1 MATITKGENPRRRYT
16 VKWRDAD
23 RKQRERSF
31 ARLKEANDFRTK
43 IESSLRDNTYV
54 DPRHSKVTLGAEIT
68 QWISMH
74 PGAAGTKKNYTSVLN
89 QHIMPEIGSVPLGR
103 LTREQVRRLLLE
115 TMPAKGLS
123 VSTCQTARTVIVGTL
138 AEALRGH
145 KVHENV
151 ASGIRLP
158 AVSERAEFTMATRKQ
173 IDKIIAGMSAQWSLA
188 VVLMRGC
195 GLRIGEAL
203 AVRSDSVRGSVLRI
217 EEQVLGT
224 GKRGPLK
231 HRKPGQF
238 RDIPLPRY
246 VVHAIAEHVSL
257 HGEGWLFPE
266 FIDGGGR
273 RQGGWRDQF
282 MAQAKL
288 ADLPASFVPHS
299 LRHMFVSAC
308 LGHGIPITD
317 VSRWVGHTSIDMTHR
332 IYGHM
337 VPSATG
343 RAIEILDQ
351 EWSQAA

>member
-1 MATITKGENPRRRYT
+1 VATITKGENPRRRYT

-54 DPRHSKVTLGAEIT
+54 DPRHSKVTLGTEIT

-74 PGAAGTKKNYTSVLN
+74 PGAAGTRKNYTSVLN

-138 AEALRGH
+138 AEAVRGH

-173 IDKIIAGMSAQWSLA
+173 LDAITAGMPATWSLA
-188 VVLMRGC
+188 VTIMRGC
-195 GLRIGEAL
+195 GWRPGCWRASSSWPYSTLLARIH
-203 AVRSDSVRGSVLRI
+203 DS
-217 EEQVLGT
+217 
-224 GKRGPLK
+224 
-231 HRKPGQF
+231 
-238 RDIPLPRY
+238 
-246 VVHAIAEHVSL
+246 
-257 HGEGWLFPE
+257 
-266 FIDGGGR
+266 
-273 RQGGWRDQF
+273 
-282 MAQAKL
+282 
-288 ADLPASFVPHS
+288 
-299 LRHMFVSAC
+299 
-308 LGHGIPITD
+308 
-317 VSRWVGHTSIDMTHR
+317 SI
-332 IYGHM
+332 
-337 VPSATG
+337 
-343 RAIEILDQ
+343 ILYC
-351 EWSQAA
+351 